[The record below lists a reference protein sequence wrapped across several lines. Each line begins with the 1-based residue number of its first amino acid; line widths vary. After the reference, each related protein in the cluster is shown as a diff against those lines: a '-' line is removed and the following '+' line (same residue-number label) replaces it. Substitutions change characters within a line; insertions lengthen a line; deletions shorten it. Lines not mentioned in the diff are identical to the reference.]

1 MKIAI
6 LGNVHNN
13 GWKVLKEKKFECFEI
28 TNFDENSLKIQ
39 LADVDAILLRTSNL
53 NSNTLSNCKKLK
65 IIARHGVGYDNVDLS
80 YLNKNKI
87 ALGITGTSN
96 AVSVAEHVLTSFL
109 YLTKNIQLSD
119 RLTRE
124 GNFKNKSSL
133 PNFFELYQ
141 KNVLILGF
149 GRIGKEVAKR
159 CKGFDANVYVYDPF
173 VENKDIENYACIPIN
188 KEEGIRLADYITVHL
203 PLNAKTK
210 NFISNK
216 EFSSMKNTC
225 IVVNSARGG
234 IVNERALIE
243 ALKKK
248 NVLAAGIDVFEKE
261 PPDQN
266 NPLFELSNV
275 LLSPHNAALTLECRK
290 RMATEAAQLI
300 VYYLTDKN
308 KLNFSNLVNI
318 KELDL

>member
-6 LGNVHNN
+6 LGNVHND
-13 GWKVLKEKKFECFEI
+13 GWDVLKESEFECFEI
-28 TNFDENSLKIQ
+28 KNFDENNLKIQ

-53 NSNTLSNCKKLK
+53 NANILSNCKNLK
-65 IIARHGVGYDNVDLS
+65 IIARHGVGYDNVDLG

-87 ALGITGTSN
+87 ALSITGTSN
-96 AVSVAEHVLTSFL
+96 AVSVAEYVLTSFL
-109 YLTKNIQLSD
+109 YLTKNTHLSD

-141 KNVLILGF
+141 KNVLIVGF

-173 VENKDIENYACIPIN
+173 VENKDIENNGCIPIN

-210 NFISNK
+210 NFISSK
-216 EFSSMKNTC
+216 EFSSMKKTS
-225 IVVNSARGG
+225 IIVNSARGG
-234 IVNERALIE
+234 IINEQALIE
-243 ALKKK
+243 ALEKK
-248 NVLAAGIDVFEKE
+248 NLLAAGVDVFEKE

-266 NPLFELSNV
+266 NPLFKLPNV

-290 RMATEAAQLI
+290 RMAREAAQLI

-308 KLNFSNLVNI
+308 KLNLSNLVNI